1 MAALD
6 DLVSPTTGKVF
17 TFEAG
22 QSVARQ
28 FRRVVDDYRAGY
40 VLQYVP
46 EGVPPAGWHEISV
59 TVTRPGKY
67 DIRARKGYQN
77 DSTINLEGSR

>member
-1 MAALD
+1 
-6 DLVSPTTGKVF
+6 
-17 TFEAG
+17 
-22 QSVARQ
+22 
-28 FRRVVDDYRAGY
+28 
-40 VLQYVP
+40 
-46 EGVPPAGWHEISV
+46 V